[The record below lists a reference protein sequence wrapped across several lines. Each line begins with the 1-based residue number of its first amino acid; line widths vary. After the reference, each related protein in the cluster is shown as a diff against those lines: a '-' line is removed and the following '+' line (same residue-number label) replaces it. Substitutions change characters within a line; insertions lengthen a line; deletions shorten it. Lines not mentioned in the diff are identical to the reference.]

1 VAGVK
6 AAFLLRA
13 LAGGEPL
20 ASAAAQLGMTAPEA
34 KALLEKLAA
43 RVERAAAE
51 KAAVGA
57 PAPVVKASAP
67 GTWRLF
73 TDGAA
78 RGNPGPAGAGAVLV
92 SPDGQ
97 HERLGKFLGV
107 QTNNVAEYEGLLLGL
122 RHARALG
129 VMSLEILAD
138 SELMIRQ
145 LNGEYRVKAPGLLP
159 LFEQARVLM
168 REFASVSARHV
179 RREENK
185 DADEMSNRAIDER
198 MI

>member
-1 VAGVK
+1 MAGEK
-6 AAFLLRA
+6 AAALLRA
-13 LAGGEPL
+13 LAAGEPL
-20 ASAAAQLGMTAPEA
+20 PSAAARLEMTLPEA
-34 KALLEKLAA
+34 KGLLEKLAG
-43 RVERAAAE
+43 RLERAAAE
-51 KAAVGA
+51 KPAAA
-57 PAPVVKASAP
+57 PAVAPPKP

-97 HERLGKFLGV
+97 VERLGKFLGV

-122 RHARALG
+122 RHARVLG
-129 VMSLEILAD
+129 VTSLEILAD

-159 LFEQARVLM
+159 LFEQARALV
-168 REFASVSARHV
+168 RGFPSVTARHV

-198 MI
+198 M

>member
-1 VAGVK
+1 MAGHE
-6 AAFLLRA
+6 AAALLRA
-13 LAGGEPL
+13 LASGEPL
-20 ASAAAQLGMTAPEA
+20 DTACARLGLGPGRGRS
-34 KALLEKLAA
+34 LLESLAY
-43 RVERAAAE
+43 RVERAAEA
-51 KAAVGA
+51 KTAA
-57 PAPVVKASAP
+57 APVVSAPQP

-92 SPDGQ
+92 SPGGQ
-97 HERLGKFLGV
+97 VERLGKFLGT

-129 VMSLEILAD
+129 VQSLEVLAD

-159 LFEQARVLM
+159 LFEQARALL
-168 REFASVSARHV
+168 RAFPSVTARHV
-179 RREENK
+179 RWEENR

-198 MI
+198 M

>member
-1 VAGVK
+1 MAGEK
-6 AAFLLRA
+6 AASLLRA

-20 ASAAAQLGMTAPEA
+20 AHAAARLGMTAPVA

-51 KAAVGA
+51 KATAV
-57 PAPVVKASAP
+57 PASSPSVP
-67 GTWRLF
+67 GVWRLF

-97 HERLGKFLGV
+97 QERLGKFLGV

-122 RHARALG
+122 RRARSLG
-129 VMSLEILAD
+129 VTSLEVLAD
-138 SELMIRQ
+138 SELMVRQ

-159 LFEQARVLM
+159 LFEQARGLM
-168 REFASVSARHV
+168 REFASVTARHV

-185 DADEMSNRAIDER
+185 AADEMSNWAIDER
-198 MI
+198 M